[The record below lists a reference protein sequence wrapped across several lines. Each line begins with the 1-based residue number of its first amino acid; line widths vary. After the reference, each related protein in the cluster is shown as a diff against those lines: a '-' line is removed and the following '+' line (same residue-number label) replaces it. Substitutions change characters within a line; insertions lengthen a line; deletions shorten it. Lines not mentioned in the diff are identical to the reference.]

1 MNMTGLLTVIV
12 WLLLASTGLLVVN
25 HRLER
30 TIVLL
35 AFQSLLLASIALIA
49 AILSGVDHIY
59 LAVVLTLLIK
69 VLLVSVV
76 LGMVLRSA
84 KNKVESGVMGRGLS
98 LSICV
103 GLVLVSYSVVQPAQ
117 FTNVITSAHSLSVS
131 VSMVLIGLF
140 LMVSRK
146 KALMQVVGLLTI
158 ENGLFLLAL
167 STTYGLPLL
176 VEVGIFVDVGFSI
189 IVLGLF
195 AFQMN
200 RVFETMDTTT
210 LRNLKG

>member
-1 MNMTGLLTVIV
+1 MNTTELLTVIV

-25 HRLER
+25 HRLKR
-30 TIVLL
+30 AIVLL
-35 AFQSLLLASIALIA
+35 AFQSLLLASIALLA
-49 AILSGVDHIY
+49 AILSGIDHLY
-59 LAVVLTLLIK
+59 LAVALTLLIK
-69 VLLVSVV
+69 VLLVSFV

-84 KNKVESGVMGRGLS
+84 KTAVESGIMGRGLS

-103 GLVLVSYSVVQPAQ
+103 GLVLISYSVAQPAQ

-131 VSMVLIGLF
+131 ISMVLIGLF

-176 VEVGIFVDVGFSI
+176 VEVGIFLDVGFSI

>member
-1 MNMTGLLTVIV
+1 MDMTGLLTAIV

>member
-1 MNMTGLLTVIV
+1 
-12 WLLLASTGLLVVN
+12 
-25 HRLER
+25 
-30 TIVLL
+30 
-35 AFQSLLLASIALIA
+35 
-49 AILSGVDHIY
+49 
-59 LAVVLTLLIK
+59 
-69 VLLVSVV
+69 
-76 LGMVLRSA
+76 
-84 KNKVESGVMGRGLS
+84 MGRGFS

-103 GLVLVSYSVVQPAQ
+103 GLVLVGVSVVQPAQ
-117 FTNVITSAHSLSVS
+117 FTNAITSAHSLSIS

-140 LMVSRK
+140 LMISRK

-176 VEVGIFVDVGFSI
+176 VEVGIFLDVGFSI
-189 IVLGLF
+189 SVLGLF
-195 AFQMN
+195 AFRMN